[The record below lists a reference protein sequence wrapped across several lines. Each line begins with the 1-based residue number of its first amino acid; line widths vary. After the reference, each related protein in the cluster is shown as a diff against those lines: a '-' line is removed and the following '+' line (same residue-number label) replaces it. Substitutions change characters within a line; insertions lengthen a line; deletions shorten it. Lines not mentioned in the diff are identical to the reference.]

1 MVIVLRPVY
10 FNTTVLDR
18 SSPGFLPFIKICVQ
32 CYIFV
37 GIIQTCL
44 NFLTD
49 PELILRTFLWEKNT
63 LPKTLELINL
73 STILDCDVDFLL
85 GRLQSDTHFQA
96 YIDKTYAL
104 SPDAFQKLSILNMYQ
119 IRKENSTYREI
130 ATDWNIIL
138 DYLITTE
145 NGNLL
150 LDQIRQYTTSC
161 NTNISNSY
169 CYHALLTGKEKH
181 GRNTIKDL
189 NSLSAILKSL
199 DELQIYMSSLNVEK
213 YRAKFY
219 DLKATFL
226 ETENIPNK
234 KAPNTS
240 PDSP

>member
-1 MVIVLRPVY
+1 MKISNNIPIIEHEDVI
-10 FNTTVLDR
+10 NTFTKNLKKKRKEKGFTQRQLADILDVTLKTYR
-18 SSPGFLPFIKICVQ
+18 S
-32 CYIFV
+32 
-37 GIIQTCL
+37 
-44 NFLTD
+44 
-49 PELILRTFLWEKNT
+49 WEKNT

-150 LDQIRQYTTSC
+150 LDQIRQYATSC

-181 GRNTIKDL
+181 GYNTIKDL

-199 DELQIYMSSLNVEK
+199 DELQIYMSNLNVEK

-226 ETENIPNK
+226 ETENISNK